1 MKTRTNSSNTSRFV
15 IAAVALFA
23 VAIPCAT
30 AQKSLDPKK
39 PYCLIFGTVF
49 GPDEQPAAG
58 VKVKIR
64 RGDEKKVVELVSD
77 RRGEFA
83 QRFPAG
89 SAEYQIWADLKDKQ
103 AAEKTKVKVHVEN
116 DERQDVTLHLIQ
128 QSSKK

>member
-1 MKTRTNSSNTSRFV
+1 MFLAA
-15 IAAVALFA
+15 IALMLPSAS
-23 VAIPCAT
+23 

-49 GPDEQPAAG
+49 GPDQRPVAG

-64 RGDEKKVVELVSD
+64 RGSEKKPVELVSD

-89 SAEYQIWADLKDKQ
+89 TADYVIWVDHKDKQ
-103 AAEKTKVKVHVEN
+103 VVENKQVKVHIEN
-116 DERQDVTLHLIQ
+116 DERQDVTLHLNKQ
-128 QSSKK
+128 NSK

>member
-1 MKTRTNSSNTSRFV
+1 MKTKTNSLRTSKFV
-15 IAAVALFA
+15 IVMIALL
-23 VAIPCAT
+23 AIGLSSAT
-30 AQKSLDPKK
+30 AQKRLDPKQ

-49 GPDEQPAAG
+49 GPDERPAAG

-64 RGDEKKVVELVSD
+64 RADEKKPIELVSD

-89 SAEYQIWADLKDKQ
+89 TADYLIWADLKDKQ
-103 AAEKTKVKVHVEN
+103 AAEKTRVKVHVEK

-128 QSSKK
+128 QNSK

>member
-1 MKTRTNSSNTSRFV
+1 MKTKTNNRHTSKFV
-15 IAAVALFA
+15 IAVAALL
-23 VAIPCAT
+23 AIGLSSAT
-30 AQKSLDPKK
+30 AQKRLDPKQ

-49 GPDEQPAAG
+49 GPDERPAPG

-64 RGDEKKVVELVSD
+64 RGDDKKAVELVSD

-89 SAEYQIWADLKDKQ
+89 KAEYLVWADLKDKQ
-103 AAEKTKVKVHVEN
+103 AAEKTRVKVHVEN

-128 QSSKK
+128 QSSK